1 MSQCK
6 KEREKGG
13 CKEENKTLKTEII
26 KFSKS
31 AFQGKEINF
40 LPDWTEILQTEVR
53 EPCSNPIKGDP
64 HTDELMSGEYL
75 VLIPPT
81 G

>member
-1 MSQCK
+1 MK
-6 KEREKGG
+6 KRKIRQ
-13 CKEENKTLKTEII
+13 KKTEIV

-40 LPDWTEILQTEVR
+40 LADWTEILQTEVR

-64 HTDELMSGEYL
+64 HTDDALMSGEYL